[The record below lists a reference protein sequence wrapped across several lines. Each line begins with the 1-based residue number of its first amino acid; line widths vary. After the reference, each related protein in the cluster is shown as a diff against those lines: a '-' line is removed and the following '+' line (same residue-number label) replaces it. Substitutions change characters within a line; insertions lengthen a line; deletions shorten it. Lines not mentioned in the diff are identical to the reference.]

1 MQWITIIVLGIAA
14 NLDNLVIGLA
24 YSIKQTK
31 IPFLS
36 NLTIAGVSM
45 AITYVSVIAG
55 STITEYISPETASL
69 LGSLLLCAIGL
80 WTIIPHQSSG
90 DAPEKNPALIDRNG
104 DKIVSF
110 REALTLGFILSANC
124 LATGIGIGANGISA
138 IWTVLS
144 IGVFSIVTIGASSQF
159 GKSVVTYMDW
169 QVSINDCRW
178 ITHFY
183 WYIRDF
189 CVRGTYLSF

>member
-1 MQWITIIVLGIAA
+1 MQWITIVILGIAA

-36 NLTIAGVSM
+36 NLTIAAVSM

-55 STITEYISPETASL
+55 STIVDYISPEMASL
-69 LGSLLLCAIGL
+69 IGSLLLCGIGI
-80 WTIIPHQSSG
+80 WTMIPHQSNG
-90 DAPEKNPALIDRNG
+90 DAPEKNPALIDSNG

-124 LATGIGIGANGISA
+124 LASGVGIGANGISA

-144 IGVFSIVTIGASSQF
+144 IGLFSILTIGASSNF
-159 GKSVVTYMDW
+159 GKSLSRT
-169 QVSINDCRW
+169 W
-178 ITHFY
+178 IGKYPSTIAGGLLIF
-183 WYIRDF
+183 IGVF
-189 CVRGTYLSF
+189 EIFV